1 MNMPT
6 IWDTLVN
13 APGTLQATLPELL
26 AQFDTRPVLGNANAY
41 GMPNQPVGP
50 TLEASLPDIA
60 NQYAG
65 YLGGAKDAALGVGS
79 WLNST
84 LGPGLETDPIGRA
97 MAPPTQPLAINPAQD
112 YGGGGIPHRNTQV
125 APYQNM
131 NQVLDAISNIGA
143 NRAMAQPDPRDAHL
157 FAEGAMQDTD
167 RFLQAFRQQAITPH
181 IQARFQPSIAG
192 LNPAAADY
200 QLGEPQRR
208 RQAEQAL
215 TMAIEDAMRTGT
227 YGTGGYGVRDNQ
239 IVTPAAMTDYRAQ
252 MSKPELQNQLA
263 ALQQMQLVNPGGVT
277 VDEGATTRQ
286 MPDTQIRLDRQ
297 TGKPANFRSG
307 AGQAYVGMQQAA
319 IDAMKAG
326 VDPFKLQQNVLQGP
340 AMDGTQ
346 RKAYE
351 EGEAKRKS
359 DMQARIATERA
370 GSAKRRADNATIAK
384 AQREG
389 MNPLMRRLLET
400 QGTDPNAQGSIMDM
414 LYPEQA
420 VERQKLA
427 ALQAIENNKLDV
439 TKRGQDL
446 EEKRLAGQQGNEQQK
461 LAIAIEQMHNEAADR
476 QRQFD
481 IALKELGIKADAA
494 RNAGAIA
501 GLGSPN
507 PDVSSTAAGQLFGSG
522 GGTNV
527 PSTISALQTPDAKL
541 DALLSIPGIESNPA
555 TLQDAL
561 RKINLTTNEI
571 AKLQAELDPAHRS
584 ILSNQGLGALK
595 YRENE
600 GPLGIKRKAA
610 YYMAGTSPAGALGA
624 LIMNKMLPPSE
635 TDEQYAVRQRKIAIL
650 RALMQRAAGQ

>member
-97 MAPPTQPLAINPAQD
+97 MAPPTQPPAINPAQD

-157 FAEGAMQDTD
+157 FAEGADQAMQDTD

-286 MPDTQIRLDRQ
+286 MPDTQITLPRQ

-446 EEKRLAGQQGNEQQK
+446 EEKRLSGQQGIDQQK
-461 LAIAIEQMHNEAADR
+461 MQLAIQELANQQAAQ

-494 RNAGAIA
+494 RNAGPLA
-501 GLGSPN
+501 GLGSPD
-507 PDVSSTAAGQLFGSG
+507 PDTQAWARESLG
-522 GGTNV
+522 GGSQTPGGPPNASKTIRSMSAAQSPEEALGYLLANPSIV
-527 PSTISALQTPDAKL
+527 DNPELLQSTIQANTNTLSPAAIQGLLRQYDPEEWSYLNPFKYSPAYPENRGTARGLLHAIASSPVANLQRVFQEDPNESALRQKKI
-541 DALLSIPGIESNPA
+541 ALLRR
-555 TLQDAL
+555 L
-561 RKINLTTNEI
+561 RSFYT
-571 AKLQAELDPAHRS
+571 
-584 ILSNQGLGALK
+584 
-595 YRENE
+595 
-600 GPLGIKRKAA
+600 
-610 YYMAGTSPAGALGA
+610 
-624 LIMNKMLPPSE
+624 
-635 TDEQYAVRQRKIAIL
+635 
-650 RALMQRAAGQ
+650 GQ